1 MRASSDSWRGSID
14 RRGSTEGGGGSSN
27 PTTTTNKK
35 HQCLFAAC
43 VPAKECDPEEVKCV
57 FFFSNFV
64 LFLFLFFFSLY
75 FYIALDSL
83 SLFRARGRVRT
94 GGRSRRVGLRADR
107 ASIVGV

>member
-14 RRGSTEGGGGSSN
+14 RSGSTEGGGGGGSGN

-57 FFFSNFV
+57 
-64 LFLFLFFFSLY
+64 LFFPILCLLLVIFLHR
-75 FYIALDSL
+75 
-83 SLFRARGRVRT
+83 RA
-94 GGRSRRVGLRADR
+94 A
-107 ASIVGV
+107 

>member
-14 RRGSTEGGGGSSN
+14 RSGSTEGGGGSGN

-64 LFLFLFFFSLY
+64 FFFFFSLY
-75 FYIALDSL
+75 SYIALLDSR
-83 SLFRARGRVRT
+83 SLARFFARAVE
-94 GGRSRRVGLRADR
+94 
-107 ASIVGV
+107 